1 MIMEL
6 LEILRSEVK
15 PALGCTGP
23 ISVAFAA
30 AAAKDAVGGT
40 PKSVRVLMDKDTY
53 KNSIAVVTPGT
64 SFMGVLE
71 PSVVGAFYGES
82 KLGMEV
88 LANMKDPD
96 EDFIR
101 KFAKEHASVE
111 IIWSYKGMGVLIEA
125 YVETENGTGHVVVA
139 NAHDRIVL
147 LEANGKVLQ
156 KDETYDP
163 NDLSFETKGPI
174 RDYTV
179 KDFYEFAK
187 TVSIADVP
195 FIEKAIDLNVALAEA
210 GKNEQMGGKFG
221 IGLGQL
227 EGNQMYLK
235 AKALAAAASDA
246 RMSGKSLSAMS
257 CAKSGNVGIAASLP
271 LVAVAEG
278 LGKSREDLVRAVC
291 LSYLMTIYVKNHIGR
306 LSAMCACAIAASIG
320 VGAGTAMLLGDGP
333 EQIGMT
339 VKNLIGSI
347 GGILCDGAKFGCAMK
362 LSSAA
367 GIAIESAEL
376 AHMGISIPDRDG
388 IVCTNADETI
398 AMLGRIAAKGMLYTD
413 EYMCKEIIDRENA
426 L

>member
-1 MIMEL
+1 MEL
-6 LEILRSEVK
+6 LEILRNEVK

-23 ISVAFAA
+23 ISVAFAT

-40 PKSVRVLMDKDTY
+40 PKSIRVLMDRDTY

-64 SFMGVLE
+64 SFTGVLE

-88 LANMKDPD
+88 LANMKNPD

-111 IIWSYKGMGVLIEA
+111 IIWEYKGMGVLIEA
-125 YVETENGTGHVVVA
+125 YVETENGTGHVIVA

-156 KDETYDP
+156 KDESYDP
-163 NDLSFETKGPI
+163 NDTAFEKKGPI
-174 RDYTV
+174 RDYGV

-187 TVSIADVP
+187 TVDISAIP
-195 FIEKAIDLNVALAEA
+195 FIAEAIDLNVKLANA
-210 GKNEQMGGKFG
+210 GIEEQMGGKFG
-221 IGLGQL
+221 IGIGKLQ
-227 EGNQMYLK
+227 GNQMYLK

-278 LGKSREDLVRAVC
+278 LGKSREDLIRAVC
-291 LSYLMTIYVKNHIGR
+291 LSYFMTIYVKAHIGR

-320 VGAGTAMLLGDGP
+320 VGAGTSFLMGDGL

-339 VKNLIGSI
+339 VKNLVGSI

-367 GIAIESAEL
+367 GIAIESAQL
-376 AHMGISIPDRDG
+376 AHEGISIPDRDG

-398 AMLGRIAAKGMLYTD
+398 AMLGRIAANGMLYTD